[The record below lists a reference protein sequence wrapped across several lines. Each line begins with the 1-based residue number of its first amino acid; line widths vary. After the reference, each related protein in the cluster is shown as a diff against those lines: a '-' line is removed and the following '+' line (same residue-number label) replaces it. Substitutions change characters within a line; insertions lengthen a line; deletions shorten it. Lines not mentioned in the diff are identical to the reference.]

1 MTIQSTV
8 RVCQMSDLH
17 YSGKNL
23 AESERCFAFAVDR
36 AIAAGPDCVVISG
49 DSTDHALDAHAP
61 AFAALARNLRRLA
74 DHCPVLM
81 LQGTFSH
88 EPPGTLAV
96 FGLLGGRYPV
106 MVADRIK
113 QVALLPSG
121 TWAES
126 DGWRFDG
133 IPDGTR
139 LLVSCIPTVN
149 KGAVAAVVGATQ
161 AAEALGAEMANLLRA
176 LAPGHRDAR
185 ASGIPTAVVSHGT
198 VSGCTTEHGVP
209 MAGLDHE
216 FTTGSLF
223 AAETSAV
230 MLGHIHRHQI
240 WESGHRLIAYAG
252 SIGRF
257 HYGEEGDKGML
268 MWEVGPEGAS
278 AVLDPTPARR
288 TIEVSF
294 AGAPDLDE
302 LRAIAADAQGAFVKV
317 RWEIGEEERASV
329 DRAAIEAAL
338 TGAAEVKLE
347 GRIVPVVR
355 SRAAGISKAGTLHD
369 KLQQWASVVGADP
382 APLSATLA
390 KLESGTP
397 EAIAAAI
404 LATAAPLP
412 ETLSAAQASV
422 AAVPVP
428 AVPGPEPESELRD
441 LFG

>member
-1 MTIQSTV
+1 MPIQSTV

-17 YSGKNL
+17 YSGRNL
-23 AESERCFAFAVDR
+23 AESERCFAYAVDR

-96 FGLLGGRYPV
+96 FALLGGRYPV
-106 MVADRIK
+106 RVADRIK
-113 QVALLPSG
+113 QVALLPG
-121 TWAES
+121 GIWADSSE
-126 DGWRFDG
+126 WRFDG

-161 AAEALGAEMANLLRA
+161 AGEALGAEMASLLRA

-185 ASGIPTAVVSHGT
+185 ASAIPTAVLSHGT

-223 AAETSAV
+223 AADASAV

-240 WESGHRLIAYAG
+240 WESSGRLIAYAG

-268 MWEVGPEGAS
+268 VWEIGPASAS

-302 LRAIAADAQGAFVKV
+302 LRAIADDVQGAFVKV

-355 SRAAGISKAGTLHD
+355 SRAAGISRAATLDD
-369 KLQQWASVVGADP
+369 KLQQWACVVGADP
-382 APLSATLA
+382 APLSVALA
-390 KLESGTP
+390 ALEASTP
-397 EAIAAAI
+397 EAIAAEI
-404 LATAAPLP
+404 LDATAPLP
-412 ETLSAAQASV
+412 EPHAIAPSS
-422 AAVPVP
+422 VP
-428 AVPGPEPESELRD
+428 AVPASEPEPQPCD
-441 LFG
+441 LFS